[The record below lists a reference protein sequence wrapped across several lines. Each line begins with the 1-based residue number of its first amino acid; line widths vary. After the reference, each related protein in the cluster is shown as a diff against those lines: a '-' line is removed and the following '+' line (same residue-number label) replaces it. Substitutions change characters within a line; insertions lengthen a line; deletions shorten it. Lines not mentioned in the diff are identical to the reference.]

1 MAEKKL
7 KKSNGKEE
15 GCNIHQEEQSEMLP
29 RKLSRSPSFP
39 YTLPDDI
46 DVVWNWYS
54 PTSKP
59 QYFKPK
65 VKVQQSPKLLVKRH
79 PSHEQIT
86 AFNKLVEELKTLT
99 NPNTVQENT
108 YTSNDDDNKDYLNAF
123 DDSLDADL
131 ISISQMVEQSVSQ
144 NIHTDKEMMTS
155 KHSKPTHTLIGNDS
169 FDCILASIKDE
180 DLNLE
185 NGTNATKLVATIKEN
200 SPVKC
205 SAEEIEQKRLQALA
219 RREAKKMRDNI
230 ERNRQEAL
238 KRLALTRK
246 RKILQQ

>member
-1 MAEKKL
+1 MAENKL
-7 KKSNGKEE
+7 KKSKGKEE
-15 GCNIHQEEQSEMLP
+15 GCNIHQEEQSETLS
-29 RKLSRSPSFP
+29 RKLASSPSFP

-59 QYFKPK
+59 QHFKPK

-86 AFNKLVEELKTLT
+86 AFNKLVEELKTLS
-99 NPNTVQENT
+99 NPNTVRENMHIP
-108 YTSNDDDNKDYLNAF
+108 NDDDDKDYLNAF
-123 DDSLDADL
+123 DDSLDEEL

-144 NIHTDKEMMTS
+144 NTHTDKQTITTS
-155 KHSKPTHTLIGNDS
+155 KNPKPTENVIGNDS
-169 FDCILASIKDE
+169 FDCLLASIKDE

-185 NGTNATKLVATIKEN
+185 NGTKLITSIKEN

-219 RREAKKMRDNI
+219 RREAKKVQDNI
-230 ERNRQEAL
+230 ERNRQAAL

-246 RKILQQ
+246 RKILQ